1 MFDSLIGNERAKE
14 GLRRMLR
21 QGRVPGALLFA
32 GEEGLGKKLFALELA
47 RAFNCTARVGVEACG
62 ACSACVRIGKFQYP
76 PKDDTKDA
84 RDAYKKVIWS
94 EHKDVGQVVPYTRE
108 IYVDAV
114 RNLEYE
120 SNFRPAEGSAR
131 VFIIEEA
138 EKLNDESSNALLKT
152 LEEPPTTT
160 HIVLVTSRPASLL
173 PTIRSRAQVVRFSP
187 LPSKE
192 IEDFMVGS
200 CLRSGEDAKLAA
212 RLAGG
217 RPGRAVEFNP
227 EAYRARRD
235 WALGVVE
242 ALTGL
247 EADRARLL
255 RSAEELSDAKHK
267 EDFEP
272 RLDVLE
278 ALIRDLWLS
287 ALKAE
292 GAPLVNEDLSR
303 RIAVLGEGLPPQRPA
318 RWLSRVE
325 ELRARLAV
333 NINRRVAADALFLSM
348 AEE

>member
-62 ACSACVRIGKFQYP
+62 VCAACVRTGKFQFP
-76 PKDDTKDA
+76 AEDD
-84 RDAYKKVIWS
+84 RDAHKKVIWS
-94 EHKDVGQVVPYTRE
+94 EHKDVGQVIPYSRA
-108 IYVDAV
+108 ILVDAI
-114 RNLEYE
+114 RDLEYE
-120 SNFRPAEGSAR
+120 SNFRPFEGTAR
-131 VFIIEEA
+131 VFIVEEA
-138 EKLNDESSNALLKT
+138 DKLNDAASNALLKT
-152 LEEPPTTT
+152 LEEPSPTT
-160 HIVLVTSRPASLL
+160 HIVLITSRPASLL
-173 PTIRSRAQVVRFSP
+173 PTIRSRAQVVRFAP
-187 LPSKE
+187 LSAKE
-192 IEDFMVGS
+192 IEAFMVKS
-200 CLRSGEDAKLAA
+200 KRRSGEEAKLAA
-212 RLAGG
+212 QLAGG
-217 RPGRAVEFNP
+217 RPGHAVEFNLD
-227 EAYRARRD
+227 AYRARRD

-242 ALTGL
+242 ALTGF

-278 ALIRDLWLS
+278 TLIRDLWLS
-287 ALKAE
+287 TLKAE
-292 GAPLVNEDLSR
+292 GAPLVNQDLGE
-303 RIAVLGEGLPPQRPA
+303 RIARLGEGLAPKRPA

-325 ELRARLAV
+325 ELRTQLAV
-333 NINRRVAADALFLSM
+333 NINRRVASDALFLSM

>member
-21 QGRVPGALLFA
+21 LGRVPGALLFA

-47 RAFNCTARVGVEACG
+47 RAFNCTARVSDEACG
-62 ACSACVRIGKFQYP
+62 VCSACARTGKFQFP
-76 PKDDTKDA
+76 AEDD
-84 RDAYKKVIWS
+84 RDAHKKVIWS
-94 EHKDVGQVVPYTRE
+94 EHKDVGQVIPYSRA
-108 IYVDAV
+108 ILVDAV
-114 RNLEYE
+114 RDLEYE
-120 SNFRPAEGSAR
+120 SNFRPFEGTAR
-131 VFIIEEA
+131 VFVVEGA
-138 EKLNDESSNALLKT
+138 DKLNDAASNALLKT
-152 LEEPPTTT
+152 LEEPSPTT

-187 LPSKE
+187 LPSKQ
-192 IEDFMVGS
+192 IEEFMVKS
-200 CLRSGEDAKLAA
+200 RRRSGEEAKLAA
-212 RLAGG
+212 QLAGG
-217 RPGRAVEFNP
+217 RPGLAVEFNLD
-227 EAYRARRD
+227 AYRARRD

-242 ALTGL
+242 ALTGS

-292 GAPLVNEDLSR
+292 GAPLVNQDMGR
-303 RIAVLGEGLPPQRPA
+303 RIALLGEGLPPQRPA

-325 ELRARLAV
+325 ELRAQLAV